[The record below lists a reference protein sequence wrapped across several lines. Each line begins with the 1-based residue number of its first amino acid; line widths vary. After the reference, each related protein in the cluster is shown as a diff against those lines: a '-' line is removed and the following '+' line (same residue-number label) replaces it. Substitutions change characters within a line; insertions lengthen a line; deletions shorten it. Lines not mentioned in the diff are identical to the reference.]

1 VSLAARLPSTEGE
14 HSCLMPLLPSIGE
27 KQRTREGNPKRGK
40 DEEKNVRW
48 FLAGNEGDIYSQESV
63 VPLQ

>member
-1 VSLAARLPSTEGE
+1 
-14 HSCLMPLLPSIGE
+14 MPLLPSIGE